1 VSPTDLAARRAL
13 LARSPLFAP
22 LAARDLDRILQL
34 ARAKRLESGQVLF
47 QKGDPAESV
56 YAIVSG
62 RVRVVSTSDDGKEV
76 VLRILRGGDVFGEL
90 GLLHD
95 GHRTATV
102 IGAEPCELLSIGRRD
117 FLSLVESDARVTIPL
132 LAVLAERIADLTDQL
147 SDLVFHGLPVR
158 LAKRLIELAEG
169 YGRET
174 AEGVLIEAKL
184 SQQDLANLV
193 GTSRESVNKQL
204 RAWEEGG
211 WLRVERGGVLLL
223 RREKL
228 EELARDGE

>member
-1 VSPTDLAARRAL
+1 MSPPVIASRRAL
-13 LARSPLFAP
+13 LARSPLFEP
-22 LAARDLDRILQL
+22 LAEKDLDRLLQV
-34 ARAKRLESGQVLF
+34 ASTKRLTAEQVLF
-47 QKGDPAESV
+47 QRGDKAESV

-76 VLRILRGGDVFGEL
+76 VLRMLRAGDVFGEL

-95 GHRTATV
+95 GRRTATV
-102 IGAEPCELLSIGRRD
+102 IAVEPCELISIGRRD
-117 FLSLVESDARVTIPL
+117 FLALLESDARVSIPL
-132 LAVLAERIADLTDQL
+132 FAVLAERIADLTDQL

-158 LAKRLIELAEG
+158 LAKRLIQLAES
-169 YGRET
+169 YGHET
-174 AEGVLIEAKL
+174 KDGVFIDAKL

-204 RAWEEGG
+204 RAWEQDG

-223 RREKL
+223 RKD
-228 EELARDGE
+228 ELKEIAGNDG